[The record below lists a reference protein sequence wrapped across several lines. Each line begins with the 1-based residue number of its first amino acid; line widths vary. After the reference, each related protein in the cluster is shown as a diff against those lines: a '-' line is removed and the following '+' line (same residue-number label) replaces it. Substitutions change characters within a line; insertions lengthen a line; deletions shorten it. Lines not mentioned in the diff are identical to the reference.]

1 MGIPTAE
8 IVTIIGLS
16 IIILVGA
23 LMLFFIMVDVFKIRN
38 EKAER
43 ARKKIRESI
52 TKKNIEEE

>member
-1 MGIPTAE
+1 MGILTAE

-23 LMLFFIMVDVFKIRN
+23 LMLFFIMVDVFKIGN